1 MHQVTCFKFLCGTTL
16 VVAILLIIIT
26 LCAIEN
32 LIIFP
37 HFISLP
43 KQVIVPS
50 DVVLYTIPSSYW
62 INTISIELE
71 GTDSCSAEVISVK
84 CNDVQYF
91 NDSVIK
97 FIDEFDYLYINK
109 DSSIQFIL
117 STETDSVTPYYAWIF
132 TDLQSAVQHSANN
145 FEDLAC
151 TDPPD
156 GVWCI
161 RLSENKRF
169 VTPSSSYYFIRCEG
183 DTNCTLVDLIEVNT
197 REFDLKSTR
206 MMYKI
211 DNFTIHTYSDKQ
223 VLKVKNHPFN
233 PLPVEGGTCLLMNL
247 TSDNCMN
254 PIYNV
259 ALIVEA
265 GRYELLL
272 YLGLVLL
279 VWIVLLVFAII
290 VCRKTVRKYNIN

>member
-1 MHQVTCFKFLCGTTL
+1 MILI
-16 VVAILLIIIT
+16 VVAILLIIII
-26 LCAIEN
+26 LCAIGF
-32 LIIFP
+32 LAIFP
-37 HFISLP
+37 QVLSLP
-43 KQVIVPS
+43 KQVIVSS
-50 DVVLYTIPSSYW
+50 DVVLYTISSSYW

-71 GTDSCSAEVISVK
+71 GATGCSADVISVK

-132 TDLQSAVQHSANN
+132 TDLQSAEQHSANN

-161 RLSENKRF
+161 RLSENEHF
-169 VTPSSSYYFIRCEG
+169 VTPSSSYYFIRCDRG
-183 DTNCTLVDLIEVNT
+183 PNCTLVESIEVNT
-197 REFDLKSTR
+197 REYDFESTR
-206 MMYKI
+206 TYEI
-211 DNFTIHTYSDKQ
+211 DSVIIQGHNDEQELIMKSS
-223 VLKVKNHPFN
+223 PFN
-233 PLPVEGGTCLLMNL
+233 PFPVEDDVCLLMTLNDDCK
-247 TSDNCMN
+247 TRA
-254 PIYNV
+254 PQV
-259 ALIVEA
+259 AITGRE

-272 YLGLVLL
+272 YLVLFL
-279 VWIVLLVFAII
+279 IMWIILLISSII
-290 VCRKTVRKYNIN
+290 ILKSRLNKTARKSNLN

>member
-1 MHQVTCFKFLCGTTL
+1 MTL
-16 VVAILLIIIT
+16 VVAILLIIII
-26 LCAIEN
+26 LCAIGF
-32 LIIFP
+32 LTIFP
-37 HFISLP
+37 QVLSLP

-109 DSSIQFIL
+109 NSSIQFIL
-117 STETDSVTPYYAWIF
+117 STETVAISRAWIF
-132 TDLQSAVQHSANN
+132 TDLQSAEQHSANS
-145 FEDLAC
+145 FDDLAC
-151 TDPPD
+151 ADPPD

-161 RLSENKRF
+161 RLSENEF
-169 VTPSSSYYFIRCEG
+169 VTPLSSYYFIRCEG
-183 DTNCTLVDLIEVNT
+183 DPNCTLVDLIEVNT

-211 DNFTIHTYSDKQ
+211 DNVTIHTYSDKQ

-254 PIYNV
+254 PIYNI
-259 ALIVEA
+259 AFIVEA

-279 VWIVLLVFAII
+279 VWIALLVFAII
-290 VCRKTVRKYNIN
+290 VCRRTVRKYNTN